1 MNATH
6 ALGWALVHFLWQG
19 AALAILLGV
28 ALALIRPTA
37 ARTRY
42 AVALLTL
49 AAMLV
54 LPVATT
60 VQLYEPAVPS
70 SSRIAVVAQPSADE
84 TAPAPSLRTSGTN
97 VTSLPAVESG
107 TLSHSAARF
116 TLLRDRLEPMLPWLV
131 VVWVVG
137 VLILSV
143 RLAYGWLGARRLR
156 THGTRAVPEALQ
168 QMLARLAAR
177 LRVNRPVRLL
187 ESLLIDVPAVVGWLR
202 PVVLV
207 PASALTGLT
216 PQQLEV
222 LLAHELAHVRRY
234 DYLVNLVQCVIET
247 LLFYHPVVWWV
258 SRRIREEREHC
269 CDDLAVAVCGDPHFY
284 ATALVGMERI
294 RSTPPP
300 RLALAATGAG
310 GSLLTRVRR
319 LILPSP
325 ARTEYFPRWAAGIA
339 GMLAVTVGLLT
350 TGSQRLAGEPTTDI
364 TADTTRAAPD
374 TVLRHPDPS
383 QPLAQRWD
391 WARTQARQ
399 LNRRMYWV
407 GYTIKR
413 PSWLQHS
420 VYVDRG
426 MEVRGQDITISGRM
440 FGDFQGFMF
449 RGVRL
454 ARLTGT
460 NDSDDIVILFG
471 FNADQSGKNALSH
484 VHVASYYLPM
494 DFRGRSLFWL
504 GDAADAQSLPIVE
517 ALIAATPQPKLRED
531 LMSALGIHGSSDLVV
546 PILLRW
552 LSSREPADVRSQAAE
567 WLGFHPTTAAVAA
580 LSAAARNDQA
590 GDVRREAAEA
600 LGDNLLPA
608 ATESTIAIAR
618 TASDPEARREAVEG
632 LGQKDTDRALNA
644 LVAIA
649 QSDRDEDVQRE
660 AVETLGEMSNGRG
673 LSAVRD
679 IARNHPRS
687 EVRREAVETL
697 GENLSPADAIP
708 VLKDIATRDPD
719 PDVQREA
726 IETLGEVQGNT
737 ADVLAAITE
746 FARSHPSSEVRREAI
761 ETLGERAPTAETVR
775 VLAGIAATDRNED
788 VQRQAVETL
797 GEIGD
802 LGLPAVIEIA
812 RNHPSTDVRRAAIE
826 TIGEKAPA
834 AQSLDLLAQF
844 ARRDRDP
851 DVQREAVERLGEL
864 HDDRAY
870 NLLVEFA
877 RSHPVSDVRRQA
889 IETLGEKGR
898 GDSVIVILGDI
909 ARRSDDPEAARE
921 AVETLGELHDAR
933 ALALVAR
940 IARTHPNVDVRRKAI
955 ETYGESAPSDSS
967 VALLKSILAS
977 DAPEDVYSAVLEAL
991 EEMEQGAGIPT
1002 LIEAARAHPNRDV
1015 RADALRRLAESDD
1028 PRAQRIFE
1036 QTLRKP

>member
-54 LPVATT
+54 LPIATT
-60 VQLYEPAVPS
+60 VQLYDPAVPS
-70 SSRIAVVAQPSADE
+70 SSNTAVASQPS
-84 TAPAPSLRTSGTN
+84 PSPSPRISSGRG
-97 VTSLPAVESG
+97 TSLPAVESA
-107 TLSHSAARF
+107 TPSHNTARV
-116 TLLRDRLEPMLPWLV
+116 TLLRDRLEPMLPWFV
-131 VVWVVG
+131 VIWVVG

-156 THGTRAVPEALQ
+156 THGTRAVSEALQ
-168 QMLARLAAR
+168 QVLARLAAR

-187 ESLLIDVPAVVGWLR
+187 ESLLIEVPAVVGWLR

-234 DYLVNLVQCVIET
+234 DYLVNIVQCVIET
-247 LLFYHPVVWWV
+247 LLFYHPAVWWV

-294 RSTPPP
+294 RSTTAP
-300 RLALAATGAG
+300 RLALAATGSG

-325 ARTEYFPRWAAGIA
+325 QRTEYFPRWAAGIA

-350 TGSQRLAGEPTTDI
+350 TGSKPLAGEPTADI

-374 TVLRHPDPS
+374 TVLRHPDTS

-426 MEVRGQDITISGRM
+426 MEVRGKDITISGRM

-454 ARLTGT
+454 APLTGS

-471 FNADQSGKNALSH
+471 FDADQSGKSALSR

-494 DFRGRSLFWL
+494 DFRGHTLFWL
-504 GDAADAQSLPIVE
+504 GDAADAQSLPVVE

-632 LGQKDTDRALNA
+632 LGQKDNDRALNA

-673 LSAVRD
+673 LTAVRD

-687 EVRREAVETL
+687 DVRREAVETL

-708 VLKDIATRDPD
+708 VLKDIATRDPN

-746 FARSHPSSEVRREAI
+746 FARSHPSSDVRREAV

-775 VLAGIAATDRNED
+775 VLTGIAATDRSED
-788 VQRQAVETL
+788 VQREAVETL

-802 LGLPAVIEIA
+802 LGLPAVLEIA

-826 TIGEKAPA
+826 TLGEKAPA
-834 AQSLDLLAQF
+834 AQSFDLLAQF
-844 ARRDRDP
+844 ARSDPDP
-851 DVQREAVERLGEL
+851 DVQRA
-864 HDDRAY
+864 
-870 NLLVEFA
+870 
-877 RSHPVSDVRRQA
+877 A

-909 ARRSDDPEAARE
+909 ARRSDDEEAARK
-921 AVETLGELHDAR
+921 AVETLGEMHDAR

-940 IARTHPNVDVRRKAI
+940 IARTHPNVDVRRQAI
-955 ETYGESAPSDSS
+955 ESYGESAPPDSS

-991 EEMEQGAGIPT
+991 EEMDEGAGIST
-1002 LIEAARAHPNRDV
+1002 LIEVARSHPNREV

-1028 PRAQRIFE
+1028 PRAQKVFD
-1036 QTLRKP
+1036 QTLRRP

>member
-28 ALALIRPTA
+28 ALAVIRPTA

-42 AVALLTL
+42 TLSIVTL

-54 LPVATT
+54 VPIATT
-60 VQLYEPAVPS
+60 LRLREPRFS
-70 SSRIAVVAQPSADE
+70 SSSQTAGAAQPATEIQASPSPSAS
-84 TAPAPSLRTSGTN
+84 PAPSGPAAAVKSLAPPPPSGSRLTQ
-97 VTSLPAVESG
+97 
-107 TLSHSAARF
+107 
-116 TLLRDRLEPMLPWLV
+116 LRDRLEPALPWLV
-131 VVWVVG
+131 VVWVLG

-143 RLAYGWLGARRLR
+143 RLGYGWMAARRLR
-156 THGTRAVPEALQ
+156 TDGTRDVSASLQ
-168 QMLARLAAR
+168 QVLARLAAQ
-177 LRVNRPVRLL
+177 LRVHQPVRLL
-187 ESLLIDVPAVVGWLR
+187 ESLLIEVPAVIGWLR

-234 DYLVNLVQCVIET
+234 DYLVNVIQCVIET
-247 LLFYHPVVWWV
+247 LLFYHPAVWWV

-269 CDDLAVAVCGDPHFY
+269 CDDLVVALCGDPHLY
-284 ATALVGMERI
+284 ATALVGMERL
-294 RSTPPP
+294 RPATP
-300 RLALAATGAG
+300 RLALAATGGG
-310 GSLLTRVRR
+310 GSLLKRVRR
-319 LILPSP
+319 LILPSTV
-325 ARTEYFPRWAAGIA
+325 RTEYFPRWAAGIA
-339 GMLAVTVGLLT
+339 GMLAVTVGLLA
-350 TGSQRLAGEPTTDI
+350 TGSDRLAGEPAQNQV
-364 TADTTRAAPD
+364 ADTARAAPD

-399 LNRRMYWV
+399 LSRRAYWI

-413 PSWLQHS
+413 PSWLEHS

-426 MEVRGQDITISGRM
+426 MEVKGQDITISGRL

-454 ARLTGT
+454 ARLTGS
-460 NDSDDIVILFG
+460 NDSDDIVILLG
-471 FNADQSGKNALSH
+471 FTDQSGKVALSH
-484 VHVASYYLPM
+484 VHVASFYLPM
-494 DFRGRSLFWL
+494 DFRGRTLFWL
-504 GDAADAQSLPIVE
+504 GDAADAQSLPLVE
-517 ALIAATPQPKLRED
+517 ALFTATPQAELRED
-531 LMSALGIHGSSDLVV
+531 VVAALGIHGSSDLVV
-546 PILLRW
+546 PVLLR
-552 LSSREPADVRSQAAE
+552 LLTSREPTDVRTQAAE
-567 WLGFHPTTAAVAA
+567 WLGFHPTPAAVVG

-600 LGDNLLPA
+600 LGDNTFPA
-608 ATESTIAIAR
+608 ATDSTIAVAR
-618 TASDPEARREAVEG
+618 TASDPETRREAVEG
-632 LGQKDTDRALNA
+632 LGHNDSDRALTA

-649 QSDRDEDVQRE
+649 QSDRNEDVQRE
-660 AVETLGEMSNGRG
+660 AVETLGEMPNGRG
-673 LSAVRD
+673 LTAVRD
-679 IARNHPRS
+679 IARAHPRS
-687 EVRREAVETL
+687 DVRREAVETL
-697 GENLSPADAIP
+697 GENLAPAEAIP

-737 ADVLAAITE
+737 ADVLAAITG
-746 FARSHPSSEVRREAI
+746 FARTHLNTDVRREAV

-775 VLAGIAATDRNED
+775 VLADIAATDRSED
-788 VQRQAVETL
+788 VQREAVETL

-802 LGLPAVIEIA
+802 IGLPAVIEIA
-812 RNHPSTDVRRAAIE
+812 RTHPSSDVRRSAIE
-826 TIGEKAPA
+826 AIGNKVPA
-834 AQSLDLLAQF
+834 AQALDLLAQF

-851 DVQREAVERLGEL
+851 DVQREAVE
-864 HDDRAY
+864 
-870 NLLVEFA
+870 
-877 RSHPVSDVRRQA
+877 
-889 IETLGEKGR
+889 
-898 GDSVIVILGDI
+898 
-909 ARRSDDPEAARE
+909 
-921 AVETLGELHDAR
+921 TLGELHDAQ

-940 IARTHPNVDVRRKAI
+940 IARSHPNVDVRRKAI

-991 EEMEQGAGIPT
+991 EEIEGGAGIPA
-1002 LIEAARAHPNRDV
+1002 LIEAARAHPNREV

-1028 PRAQRIFE
+1028 PRAQKVFD
-1036 QTLRKP
+1036 QTLRRP

>member
-28 ALALIRPTA
+28 TLALIRPTA

-54 LPVATT
+54 LPIATT
-60 VQLYEPAVPS
+60 MQLYEPAIPS
-70 SSRIAVVAQPSADE
+70 SSRTAVVPEPSVQV
-84 TAPAPSLRTSGTN
+84 TAPAPSPALRSSRAS
-97 VTSLPAVESG
+97 VTSLPAVE
-107 TLSHSAARF
+107 ARV
-116 TLLRDRLEPMLPWLV
+116 TLLRDRLEPMLPWFV
-131 VVWVVG
+131 VIWMVG

-168 QMLARLAAR
+168 QVLARLAAR

-187 ESLLIDVPAVVGWLR
+187 ESLLIEVPAVVGWLR

-234 DYLVNLVQCVIET
+234 DYLVNIVQCVIET
-247 LLFYHPVVWWV
+247 LLFYHPAVWWV

-294 RSTPPP
+294 RSTTPP
-300 RLALAATGAG
+300 RLALAASGSG

-319 LILPSP
+319 LILPTP

-350 TGSQRLAGEPTTDI
+350 TGSKPLAGEPTADI

-460 NDSDDIVILFG
+460 TDSDDIVILFG
-471 FNADQSGKNALSH
+471 FDADQNGRSALSH

-504 GDAADAQSLPIVE
+504 GDATDAQSLPVVE

-531 LMSALGIHGSSDLVV
+531 LMSAIGIHGSSDLVV

-552 LSSREPADVRSQAAE
+552 LSSREPTDVRSQAAE

-580 LSAAARNDQA
+580 LSAAARTDQA

-600 LGDNLLPA
+600 LGDNQLPA
-608 ATESTIAIAR
+608 ATESTIAVAK

-632 LGQKDTDRALNA
+632 LGQKDSDRALNA

-660 AVETLGEMSNGRG
+660 AVEALGEMSNGRG
-673 LSAVRD
+673 LPAVRD
-679 IARNHPRS
+679 LARNHPRS
-687 EVRREAVETL
+687 DVRRKAVETL

-746 FARSHPSSEVRREAI
+746 VARSHPSSDVRREAV

-775 VLAGIAATDRNED
+775 VLAGIAATDRSED

-802 LGLPAVIEIA
+802 LGLPAVIA
-812 RNHPSTDVRRAAIE
+812 M
-826 TIGEKAPA
+826 
-834 AQSLDLLAQF
+834 
-844 ARRDRDP
+844 
-851 DVQREAVERLGEL
+851 
-864 HDDRAY
+864 
-870 NLLVEFA
+870 A

-909 ARRSDDPEAARE
+909 ARRSDDPEAARK
-921 AVETLGELHDAR
+921 AVETLGEMDDAR

-955 ETYGESAPSDSS
+955 ETYGESAPPDSS

-991 EEMEQGAGIPT
+991 EEMEEGAGIPT
-1002 LIEAARAHPNRDV
+1002 LIEAARAHPNREV

-1028 PRAQRIFE
+1028 PRAQKIFD
-1036 QTLRKP
+1036 QTLRRP

>member
-42 AVALLTL
+42 TLSMVTL
-49 AAMLV
+49 AAMFI
-54 LPVATT
+54 LPIATT
-60 VQLYEPAVPS
+60 LRLYDPVVSTATKTFVAPEPS
-70 SSRIAVVAQPSADE
+70 SDLTASPSPTPRGA
-84 TAPAPSLRTSGTN
+84 T
-97 VTSLPAVESG
+97 VKSLPLIASATQPNSG
-107 TLSHSAARF
+107 SARF
-116 TLLRDRLEPMLPWLV
+116 TLLRDRLEPVLPWLV

-143 RLAYGWLGARRLR
+143 RLAYGWMGAHRLR

-168 QMLARLAAR
+168 QVLARLAAR
-177 LRVNRPVRLL
+177 LRLNRPVRLL
-187 ESLLIDVPAVVGWLR
+187 ESLLIEVPAVVGWLR

-234 DYLVNLVQCVIET
+234 DYLVNIIQCVIET
-247 LLFYHPVVWWV
+247 LLFYHPAVWWV
-258 SRRIREEREHC
+258 SRRVREEREHC
-269 CDDLAVAVCGDPHFY
+269 CDDLAVAVCGDPHLY

-294 RSTPPP
+294 RSTTP

-319 LILPSP
+319 LILPAT
-325 ARTEYFPRWAAGIA
+325 ARREYFPRWAAGIA
-339 GMLAVTVGLLT
+339 GMLAVTIGLLT
-350 TGSQRLAGEPTTDI
+350 AGSQRLAGEPATDVA
-364 TADTTRAAPD
+364 ADTTRAAPD

-391 WARTQARQ
+391 WARAQARQ

-407 GYTIKR
+407 GYQIER
-413 PSWLQHS
+413 PEWLEHS

-426 MEVRGQDITISGRM
+426 MEVKGQDITISGRL
-440 FGDFQGFMF
+440 FGDFQGFLF
-449 RGVRL
+449 HGVRL
-454 ARLTGT
+454 ARLTGS
-460 NDSDDIVILFG
+460 NDSEDIVILLG
-471 FNADQSGKNALSH
+471 FTTDPSGKVALSH
-484 VHVASYYLPM
+484 VHVASFYLPM
-494 DFRGRSLFWL
+494 DFRGRTLFWL
-504 GDAADAQSLPIVE
+504 GDAADAQSLPVVE
-517 ALIAATPQPKLRED
+517 ALFTATSQPELRED
-531 LMSALGIHGSSDLVV
+531 VVAAIGVHGSSNLVV
-546 PILLRW
+546 PILQRL
-552 LSSREPADVRSQAAE
+552 LTSREPADVRAQAAE
-567 WLGFHPTTAAVAA
+567 WLGFHPTPAAVVG

-590 GDVRREAAEA
+590 GDVRRQAAEA
-600 LGDNLLPA
+600 LGDNPLPA
-608 ATESTIAIAR
+608 ATESTIAVAR
-618 TASDPEARREAVEG
+618 TASDPDARREAVEG
-632 LGQKDTDRALNA
+632 LGKKDSDRALTT

-660 AVETLGEMSNGRG
+660 AVETLGQMPNGRG
-673 LSAVRD
+673 LTAVRD
-679 IARNHPRS
+679 IARNHPQS
-687 EVRREAVETL
+687 DVRRKAVETL
-697 GENLSPADAIP
+697 GEQLPPAEAITL
-708 VLKDIATRDPD
+708 LKSIATSD
-719 PDVQREA
+719 
-726 IETLGEVQGNT
+726 
-737 ADVLAAITE
+737 
-746 FARSHPSSEVRREAI
+746 PSSDVRREAVQ
-761 ETLGERAPTAETVR
+761 TLGERAPTAETVR
-775 VLAGIAATDRNED
+775 VLADIAANDRNED
-788 VQRQAVETL
+788 VQREAVETL

-812 RNHPSTDVRRAAIE
+812 RTHPSTDVRRSAIE

-877 RSHPVSDVRRQA
+877 RSHPVSDVRRKA

-898 GDSVIVILGDI
+898 ADSVMVILDDL
-909 ARRSDDPEAARE
+909 ARRSDDEDVARK

-977 DAPEDVYSAVLEAL
+977 DAPEDVYNAVLEAL
-991 EEMEQGAGIPT
+991 EEMDDGAGIPA
-1002 LIEAARAHPNRDV
+1002 LIDAARSHPNRDV
-1015 RADALRRLAESDD
+1015 RAAALRRLAESDD
-1028 PRAQRIFE
+1028 PRAQKIFD
-1036 QTLRKP
+1036 QTLRRP